1 MHSFTVADALNA
13 DNSVLSLMAK
23 RDNVAFHI
31 PMITGK
37 SLCPML
43 APLND
48 NTDELL
54 HEMQQHF
61 EGFEFRGNSMPLCVS
76 LKHQVN
82 GFSNIDPL
90 KEQYDVDAGI
100 AMQWQM
106 SKLELA
112 SFIASPDRLRWR
124 PAISLPRGIQ
134 APFLSI

>member
-1 MHSFTVADALNA
+1 
-13 DNSVLSLMAK
+13 MAK

-31 PMITGK
+31 PMITCK
-37 SLCPML
+37 SVCPML

-61 EGFEFRGNSMPLCVS
+61 EGSEFRGNSMPLCVS

-82 GFSNIDPL
+82 GVSNIDPL
-90 KEQYDVDAGI
+90 KEQCDVDA
-100 AMQWQM
+100 AWQM
-106 SKLELA
+106 FKLELA

-124 PAISLPRGIQ
+124 HAISLPRGIQ
-134 APFLSI
+134 APQFSI